1 MEAEKLKKLI
11 SQLNEINQSSYAESS
26 EVLKKVDFLTETNKS
41 REKECLSATQNK
53 SLLEKSLLNI
63 SCEKDRLL
71 KSIGP
76 KHYFSSYSGAT
87 VRRQDS
93 AAIGT
98 NYKTN
103 AE

>member
-1 MEAEKLKKLI
+1 MEKLKKLI
-11 SQLNEINQSSYAESS
+11 LQLNELDQNSLAESS
-26 EVLKKVDFLTETNKS
+26 EMLRKVDFLTEMNKS
-41 REKECLSATQNK
+41 REKECASATQNE
-53 SLLEKSLLNI
+53 SYLEKSLLNI

-76 KHYFSSYSGAT
+76 KHYFSSCSGIAA
-87 VRRQDS
+87 RRQDS

-98 NYKTN
+98 SYKTN